1 MILGLTM
8 LPWWFFNACINLVSS
23 IVPLQESSEWCLQD
37 VNLAVWFLALELFHV
52 LFPYALPRGN

>member
-8 LPWWFFNACINLVSS
+8 LPWWFFNAYINLVSS

-37 VNLAVWFLALELFHV
+37 VNLAVWFLALGLFHV